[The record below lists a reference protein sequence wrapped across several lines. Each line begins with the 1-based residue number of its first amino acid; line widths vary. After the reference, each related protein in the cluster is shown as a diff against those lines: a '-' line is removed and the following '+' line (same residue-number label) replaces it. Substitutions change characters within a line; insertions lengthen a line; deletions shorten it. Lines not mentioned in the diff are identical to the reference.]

1 MGTKAMEEVEVVMK
15 RFGDEQSTLLDRF
28 ERLSFEVKLNEA
40 ILGRSLSEPRYQVP
54 ALPLQLPRPLES
66 KVTDQGHRHHRR
78 LGFQKVW
85 KKLFKPI
92 FGSRKEGGKESIP
105 DEKINFKFMKA
116 FSRSVRV

>member
-28 ERLSFEVKLNEA
+28 ERLSFEVQLNRA
-40 ILGRSLSEPRYQVP
+40 INLGRSLSEPRYQVP
-54 ALPLQLPRPLES
+54 PPPLPLPPP
-66 KVTDQGHRHHRR
+66 KVTDQGPRRRHHRR

-92 FGSRKEGGKESIP
+92 FGTRKEESIP
-105 DEKINFKFMKA
+105 DQKINFKFMKA
-116 FSRSVRV
+116 FSRSLRV